1 MTENLP
7 PPPPS
12 GIELPQTI
20 AVPLATIKTI
30 AKLYN
35 ENSGL
40 VKMVARMA
48 GQKIPKELDEFFK
61 EMESDNPNPDKIQE
75 LALGQKDP
83 YNIQQQEI
91 PEPRI
96 GEPVLTQDL
105 AWRAW
110 QLHHEQGLSLREIA
124 AYFTNELGAP
134 CSHATIANY
143 INEIDAVMEENRGVR
158 WRTALK
164 YAGFIALPIVGLVI
178 GHFFL

>member
-1 MTENLP
+1 MTETP
-7 PPPPS
+7 PPPPPAS
-12 GIELPQTI
+12 GIELPLNT
-20 AVPLATIKTI
+20 VKTI
-30 AKLYN
+30 AKYYVQFSWLIPI
-35 ENSGL
+35 L
-40 VKMVARMA
+40 ARMT
-48 GQKIPKELDEFFK
+48 GNKIPPELDMAMK
-61 EMESDNPNPDKIQE
+61 ALAASDDPAAVQNLQQ

-124 AYFTNELGAP
+124 AYFTQEVGAP

-143 INEIDAVMEENRGVR
+143 INEIDEVMEENRGTR
-158 WRTALK
+158 LRTALK
-164 YAGFIALPIVGLVI
+164 YVVLIGVPFVCALLV

>member
-1 MTENLP
+1 MTETPP

-12 GIELPQTI
+12 GIELPLN
-20 AVPLATIKTI
+20 AVKTLARYYTQFSWLMPTL
-30 AKLYN
+30 AKITGN
-35 ENSGL
+35 
-40 VKMVARMA
+40 
-48 GQKIPKELDEFFK
+48 KIPPELDMAMK
-61 EMESDNPNPDKIQE
+61 ALAASDDPAAVQNLQQ

-91 PEPRI
+91 PQPRI

-143 INEIDAVMEENRGVR
+143 INEIDAAMEENKGVR
-158 WRTALK
+158 LKTALK
-164 YAGFIALPIVGLVI
+164 YAALVSVPIAVGLVL